1 MFSERKQTQSMI
13 EIPQEVQTQIIQIMK
28 PLLEDWSGQKLST
41 DESDV
46 LVYGIRRYFK
56 GAWLALH
63 VNEFPRVISAILQV
77 SLTLLNP
84 QQLFVYILIFR
95 LIKK

>member
-1 MFSERKQTQSMI
+1 MFLEKKTTQSLIKMP
-13 EIPQEVQTQIIQIMK
+13 EEVQSQIIQIMK

-63 VNEFPRVISAILQV
+63 VDEFPRVISAILQV
-77 SLTLLNP
+77 
-84 QQLFVYILIFR
+84 I
-95 LIKK
+95 

>member
-1 MFSERKQTQSMI
+1 MPE
-13 EIPQEVQTQIIQIMK
+13 EVQSQIFQIIR
-28 PLLEDWSGQKLST
+28 PFLEDWSGQKLST

-63 VNEFPRVISAILQV
+63 VDEFPRLISTILQV
-77 SLTLLNP
+77 
-84 QQLFVYILIFR
+84 I
-95 LIKK
+95 

>member
-1 MFSERKQTQSMI
+1 MFSERKKTLSLI
-13 EIPQEVQTQIIQIMK
+13 EMPEEVQSQIIQIMK
-28 PLLEDWSGQKLST
+28 PLLEVWSSQNLST

-63 VNEFPRVISAILQV
+63 VDEFPRIISAILQV
-77 SLTLLNP
+77 RSI
-84 QQLFVYILIFR
+84 FV
-95 LIKK
+95 

>member
-1 MFSERKQTQSMI
+1 MFSERKKTQGLI
-13 EIPQEVQTQIIQIMK
+13 EMPEEVHNQIVQIIK
-28 PLLEDWSGQKLST
+28 PLLEDWSSQKLSS

-63 VNEFPRVISAILQV
+63 VDEFPRVISAIIQV
-77 SLTLLNP
+77 SSTLFTISISVVSLHFIVP
-84 QQLFVYILIFR
+84 D
-95 LIKK
+95 